1 MLLDMIFPNGRFKS
15 LEVDRRVTLPSH
27 MLAAH
32 LYCIFAPCH
41 FRGRVGVV
49 SKYLRMSHFCTFIP
63 FRTILVHICR
73 DSNLDPNPNSSV
85 YISQTI
91 LSALG
96 HTIWQISWRG
106 LLSDDHIIRW
116 SDHESMIHI
125 PYLTGGAIR
134 WSLVLI
140 SGNLRPRPWAWYPS
154 CPFST
159 LEPRKPGRCTF
170 VSDVLS

>member
-1 MLLDMIFPNGRFKS
+1 MSNADFAMLRLSMLLDMIFPNGRFKS
-15 LEVDRRVTLPSH
+15 LEEVDGRVTLPSH

-49 SKYLRMSHFCTFIP
+49 SKYLRMSHFCTFIR

-91 LSALG
+91 WSALG
-96 HTIWQISWRG
+96 HTIWQIFLEGVIIWWSYYQMIRSWVNDTYSVFDGRCYQ
-106 LLSDDHIIRW
+106 
-116 SDHESMIHI
+116 MIAR
-125 PYLTGGAIR
+125 PYLR
-134 WSLVLI
+134 
-140 SGNLRPRPWAWYPS
+140 
-154 CPFST
+154 
-159 LEPRKPGRCTF
+159 
-170 VSDVLS
+170 

>member
-1 MLLDMIFPNGRFKS
+1 MSNADFAMLRLSMLLDMIFPNGRFKS
-15 LEVDRRVTLPSH
+15 SEEVDRRVTLPSH
-27 MLAAH
+27 MFAAH

-49 SKYLRMSHFCTFIP
+49 SKYLRMSHFCTFIR

-96 HTIWQISWRG
+96 HTIWQIFLEGVVIWWSYYQMIRSWVNDTYSVFDGRCYQ
-106 LLSDDHIIRW
+106 
-116 SDHESMIHI
+116 MIAR
-125 PYLTGGAIR
+125 PYLR
-134 WSLVLI
+134 
-140 SGNLRPRPWAWYPS
+140 
-154 CPFST
+154 
-159 LEPRKPGRCTF
+159 
-170 VSDVLS
+170 

>member
-1 MLLDMIFPNGRFKS
+1 MSNADFAMLRLSMLLDMIFPNGRFKS

-49 SKYLRMSHFCTFIP
+49 SKYLRMSHFCTFIR

-91 LSALG
+91 LSAFG
-96 HTIWQISWRG
+96 HTIWQIFLEGVIIWWSYYQMIRSWVNDTYSVFDGRCYQ
-106 LLSDDHIIRW
+106 
-116 SDHESMIHI
+116 MIAR
-125 PYLTGGAIR
+125 PYLR
-134 WSLVLI
+134 
-140 SGNLRPRPWAWYPS
+140 
-154 CPFST
+154 
-159 LEPRKPGRCTF
+159 
-170 VSDVLS
+170 

>member
-1 MLLDMIFPNGRFKS
+1 MSNADFAMLRLSMLLDMIFRNGRFKS

-49 SKYLRMSHFCTFIP
+49 SKYLRMSHFCTFIR
-63 FRTILVHICR
+63 FRTILVQICP

-91 LSALG
+91 LHALG
-96 HTIWQISWRG
+96 DTIWQIFLEGVIIWWSYYQMIRSWVNDTYSVFDGRCYQ
-106 LLSDDHIIRW
+106 
-116 SDHESMIHI
+116 MIAR
-125 PYLTGGAIR
+125 PYLR
-134 WSLVLI
+134 
-140 SGNLRPRPWAWYPS
+140 
-154 CPFST
+154 
-159 LEPRKPGRCTF
+159 
-170 VSDVLS
+170 

>member
-1 MLLDMIFPNGRFKS
+1 MSNADFAMLRLSMLLDMIFPNGRFKS

-49 SKYLRMSHFCTFIP
+49 SKYLRMSHFCTFIR

-91 LSALG
+91 LHALG
-96 HTIWQISWRG
+96 DTIWQIFLEGVIIWWSYYQMIRSWVNDTYSVFDGRCYQ
-106 LLSDDHIIRW
+106 
-116 SDHESMIHI
+116 MIAR
-125 PYLTGGAIR
+125 PYLR
-134 WSLVLI
+134 
-140 SGNLRPRPWAWYPS
+140 
-154 CPFST
+154 
-159 LEPRKPGRCTF
+159 
-170 VSDVLS
+170 

>member
-1 MLLDMIFPNGRFKS
+1 MSNADFAMLRLSMLLDMIFPNGRFKS

-49 SKYLRMSHFCTFIP
+49 SKYLRMSHFCTFIR
-63 FRTILVHICR
+63 FRTILVHICP

-91 LSALG
+91 LHALG
-96 HTIWQISWRG
+96 DTIWQIFLEGVIIWWSYYQMIRSWVNDTYSVFDGRCYQ
-106 LLSDDHIIRW
+106 
-116 SDHESMIHI
+116 MIAR
-125 PYLTGGAIR
+125 PYLR
-134 WSLVLI
+134 
-140 SGNLRPRPWAWYPS
+140 
-154 CPFST
+154 
-159 LEPRKPGRCTF
+159 
-170 VSDVLS
+170 

>member
-1 MLLDMIFPNGRFKS
+1 MSNADFAMLRLSMLLDMIFPNGRFKS

-63 FRTILVHICR
+63 FRTILVHICP

-85 YISQTI
+85 FISQTI
-91 LSALG
+91 WSALG
-96 HTIWQISWRG
+96 HMIWQIFLEGVIIWWSYYQMIRSWVNDTYSVFDGRCYQ
-106 LLSDDHIIRW
+106 
-116 SDHESMIHI
+116 MIAR
-125 PYLTGGAIR
+125 PYLR
-134 WSLVLI
+134 
-140 SGNLRPRPWAWYPS
+140 
-154 CPFST
+154 
-159 LEPRKPGRCTF
+159 
-170 VSDVLS
+170 

>member
-1 MLLDMIFPNGRFKS
+1 MSNADFAMLRLSMLLDMIFPNGRFKS

-49 SKYLRMSHFCTFIP
+49 SKYLRMSHFCTFIR

-85 YISQTI
+85 NISQTI

-96 HTIWQISWRG
+96 AHGMTHILYLEGVVIWWSYYQMIRSWVNDTYSVFDGRCYQ
-106 LLSDDHIIRW
+106 
-116 SDHESMIHI
+116 MIAC
-125 PYLTGGAIR
+125 PYLR
-134 WSLVLI
+134 
-140 SGNLRPRPWAWYPS
+140 
-154 CPFST
+154 
-159 LEPRKPGRCTF
+159 
-170 VSDVLS
+170 

>member
-63 FRTILVHICR
+63 FRTILVHICP

-85 YISQTI
+85 SV
-91 LSALG
+91 SAKQSDLLWG
-96 HTIWQISWRG
+96 TRYDKYSWRG

-140 SGNLRPRPWAWYPS
+140 SGNLRPRPWARYPS
-154 CPFST
+154 CPT
-159 LEPRKPGRCTF
+159 LEPRKSGRCTF

>member
-15 LEVDRRVTLPSH
+15 LEVDRRVILPSH

-49 SKYLRMSHFCTFIP
+49 SKYLRMSHFCTFIR
-63 FRTILVHICR
+63 FRTILVHICP

-91 LSALG
+91 NICLG
-96 HTIWQISWRG
+96 IHNMTNILGGGYLMII
-106 LLSDDHIIRW
+106 LSDDQIMSQWYIFRIW
-116 SDHESMIHI
+116 RAVLSDDRSSLSPVTWDRGHERDTLRVHFQ
-125 PYLTGGAIR
+125 L
-134 WSLVLI
+134 LNL
-140 SGNLRPRPWAWYPS
+140 GNLVSALS
-154 CPFST
+154 CP
-159 LEPRKPGRCTF
+159 TF
-170 VSDVLS
+170 

>member
-1 MLLDMIFPNGRFKS
+1 MSNADFAMLRLSMLLDVIFSNGRFKS

-49 SKYLRMSHFCTFIP
+49 SKYLRMSHFCTFIR

-91 LSALG
+91 WSALG
-96 HTIWQISWRG
+96 HTIWQIFLEGVVIWWSYYQMIRSWVNDTYSVFDGRCYQ
-106 LLSDDHIIRW
+106 
-116 SDHESMIHI
+116 MIAR
-125 PYLTGGAIR
+125 PYLR
-134 WSLVLI
+134 
-140 SGNLRPRPWAWYPS
+140 
-154 CPFST
+154 
-159 LEPRKPGRCTF
+159 
-170 VSDVLS
+170 

>member
-1 MLLDMIFPNGRFKS
+1 MSNADFAMLRLSMLLDMIFPNGRFKS

-49 SKYLRMSHFCTFIP
+49 SKYLRMSHFCTFIR

-85 YISQTI
+85 FIRQTI
-91 LSALG
+91 WSALG
-96 HTIWQISWRG
+96 HTIWQIFSEGVIISW
-106 LLSDDHIIRW
+106 SYYQMIRSW
-116 SDHESMIHI
+116 VNDTYSVFDGRCYQMIAC
-125 PYLTGGAIR
+125 PYLR
-134 WSLVLI
+134 
-140 SGNLRPRPWAWYPS
+140 
-154 CPFST
+154 
-159 LEPRKPGRCTF
+159 
-170 VSDVLS
+170 

>member
-63 FRTILVHICR
+63 FRTILVHICP

-91 LSALG
+91 WSALG
-96 HTIWQISWRG
+96 AHDMTHILGGGCYLMII
-106 LLSDDHIIRW
+106 LSDDQIMSQWYIFRIW
-116 SDHESMIHI
+116 RAVLSDDRSSLSPVTWDRGHERDTLRVHFQ
-125 PYLTGGAIR
+125 L
-134 WSLVLI
+134 LNL
-140 SGNLRPRPWAWYPS
+140 GNLVAA
-154 CPFST
+154 
-159 LEPRKPGRCTF
+159 L
-170 VSDVLS
+170 

>member
-1 MLLDMIFPNGRFKS
+1 MSNADFAMLRLSMLLDMIFPNGRFKS

-63 FRTILVHICR
+63 FRTILVHICP

-91 LSALG
+91 WSALG
-96 HTIWQISWRG
+96 HTIWQIFSEGVIIWWSYYQMIRSWVNDTYSVFDGRCYQ
-106 LLSDDHIIRW
+106 
-116 SDHESMIHI
+116 MIAR
-125 PYLTGGAIR
+125 PYLR
-134 WSLVLI
+134 
-140 SGNLRPRPWAWYPS
+140 
-154 CPFST
+154 
-159 LEPRKPGRCTF
+159 
-170 VSDVLS
+170 